1 MFQIDL
7 KSRKP
12 IYMQVIDN
20 LKILIMNGI
29 LEPGAKVPSVRE
41 LSTMLTVNPNTIQKA
56 YRELEQQGFIF
67 TSPGRG
73 SFVAEMDNA
82 ALDMERINEIREKLL
97 ANIRELRY
105 AGLTDKKIREL
116 IDDLLE
122 EKGRNSKRGDT
133 EQ

>member
-1 MFQIDL
+1 
-7 KSRKP
+7 
-12 IYMQVIDN
+12 MQVIDN

>member
-122 EKGRNSKRGDT
+122 EKGRSKRGDT